1 MRAPSLLRSA
11 ETSTDC
17 GRQTDKSRER
27 AGIRELIFGRVFE
40 SEGTAREF
48 AAFRNPVT
56 YVLFDFAP
64 CKAEG

>member
-27 AGIRELIFGRVFE
+27 AGIRELSFGRVFE

-56 YVLFDFAP
+56 YVLFDFSP
-64 CKAEG
+64 CEVEG